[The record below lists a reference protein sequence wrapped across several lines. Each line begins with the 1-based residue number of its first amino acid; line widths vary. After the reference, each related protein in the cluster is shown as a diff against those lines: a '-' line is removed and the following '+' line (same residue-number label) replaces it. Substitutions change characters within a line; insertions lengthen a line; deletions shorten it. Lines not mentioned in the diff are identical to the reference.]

1 MGHYYR
7 VRLNDLKT
15 RSGLNMHLKMM
26 KQGKRAL
33 ARYNKAVLGSV
44 SVLLALGVIGT
55 KAGAIPD
62 VPAQYIV
69 TPQQFGA
76 KADGVTDDT
85 DAIQKAINTVFA
97 RGGGIVFSPRGVYDT
112 SWRDF
117 FASFFDRCHHRTG
130 HGDWILDQL
139 SVAFCSDA
147 VNDVGNCTA

>member
-62 VPAQYIV
+62 VPAQFIV

-85 DAIQKAINTVFA
+85 DAIQKAINTVFT
-97 RGGGIVFSPRGVYDT
+97 RGGGIVFFPRGVYALGKPPVTHDIRGNNPNSQIYIPT
-112 SWRDF
+112 RE
-117 FASFFDRCHHRTG
+117 
-130 HGDWILDQL
+130 
-139 SVAFCSDA
+139 VAK
-147 VNDVGNCTA
+147 